1 MKLIPMPQ
9 RIEKGSEKISY
20 TSLKLISDIDD
31 SRVLSAIKKLPL
43 SENGAKLEL
52 IIKNGESEEYTISL
66 EKDGVLVTADSAKG
80 AFYAV
85 QTLRQIFENDEI
97 FCVYIEDKPDFEY
110 RGFYHDITRG
120 KVPTLDTLKSL
131 VDKMAYYKLN
141 SLQLYVEHTFE
152 FKEFAD
158 SIERTGYM
166 SAEEMKEL
174 DRYCIE
180 NFIELIPSLS
190 TFGHLYE
197 LLQKE
202 RYKHL
207 QTAENFKEDKIFWYN
222 RMWHHTIDPTQEESF
237 EIIKSL
243 IDQYIGC
250 FTSDKFNICCDET
263 FDLTTGKHRDKNTGE
278 LYVAFVKKIAD
289 YVKSKGKTVMMWADI
304 LLQHPE
310 VINQLP
316 EDMEFL
322 NWEYDPAVKED
333 KVKALAAFKNKQIV
347 CPGTSSWNRFCEVYQ
362 MGIPNIIRM
371 AEYGYKFGA
380 SGVLNTNWGDWGNL
394 CSLDLAMAGFV
405 VGAEKSWNVKTEIGE
420 EFEKCADALVYKKEG
435 AMQYIKDISV
445 LHQPILLTMLA
456 RSYSNCIYDNKFT
469 DEEIKIPPRD
479 ELEKIRDSAL
489 SLYEKLSN
497 ESWEREN
504 YRTEMMIAAEGIAVV
519 AEIFA
524 RVKGGDI
531 GRKTNQKD
539 WFEKFRTQW
548 MLKNKKSEIIEVEKM
563 FNCLEKVYF
572 EK

>member
-9 RIEKGSEKISY
+9 KIEESSEKISY
-20 TSLKLISDIDD
+20 RSLNLASCIED
-31 SRVLSAIKKLPL
+31 SRVLNAIKKLPL
-43 SENGAKLEL
+43 SENGAKLE
-52 IIKNGESEEYTISL
+52 IVIGKSEGEGYTLSL
-66 EKDGVLVTADSAKG
+66 DKEKVYINAEGVRG

-85 QTLRQIFENDEI
+85 QTLRQIFENDDI
-97 FCVYIEDKPDFEY
+97 CTLTIEDKPDFEY

-120 KVPTLDTLKSL
+120 KVPTMETLKDL

-141 SLQLYVEHTFE
+141 SLQLYIEHTFE

-174 DRYCIE
+174 DKYCIE

-197 LLQKE
+197 LLQKD

-207 QTAENFKEDKIFWYN
+207 QAAENFKEDKVFWYN

-237 EIIKSL
+237 ELIKSL
-243 IDQYIGC
+243 IDQYIVC

-310 VINQLP
+310 VIDQLP

-362 MGIPNIIRM
+362 MGIPNITRM
-371 AEYGYKFGA
+371 AEYGYKYGA

-394 CSLDLAMAGFV
+394 CSLDLAMAGFM
-405 VGAEKSWNVKTEIGE
+405 VGAEKSWNVKTAIDE
-420 EFEKCADALVYKKEG
+420 EFESRADMLMYKKDG
-435 AMQYIKDISV
+435 AMKYIKDISV

-469 DEEIKIPPRD
+469 DEEIKIPTAD

-489 SLYEKLSN
+489 SIYEKLSS
-497 ESWEREN
+497 EKWENDNFRI
-504 YRTEMMIAAEGIAVV
+504 EMMLATEGIAVV
-519 AEIFA
+519 TEYFA

-531 GRKTNQKD
+531 GRKTNQKE
-539 WFEKFRTQW
+539 WFEKYRTVW
-548 MLKNKKSEIIEVEKM
+548 MQKNKKSEIDEVEKM
-563 FNCLEKVYF
+563 FNCMEKVYF
-572 EK
+572 G